1 MRASDAKGVAL
12 SAIYTDAQFGD
23 LCWSA
28 DKTTVVAMMQSPMYR
43 GEDQS
48 SMQMRVITMD
58 VRRATQPARAAL
70 RGPHLSV
77 C

>member
-1 MRASDAKGVAL
+1 MG
-12 SAIYTDAQFGD
+12 
-23 LCWSA
+23 A